1 MLNLLPPHLCFFP
14 SHPQGTAAKSG
25 GLLNTLLKVAPW
37 KITGPASGPEW
48 KEVPLR
54 ADEYRVVAPG
64 SVCNEW
70 PLSPTHITIHS
81 ACGSPSD

>member
-1 MLNLLPPHLCFFP
+1 MLTPPPLAPHSSSSFASSSLI
-14 SHPQGTAAKSG
+14 QGTAAKQG

-64 SVCNEW
+64 SVC
-70 PLSPTHITIHS
+70 
-81 ACGSPSD
+81 